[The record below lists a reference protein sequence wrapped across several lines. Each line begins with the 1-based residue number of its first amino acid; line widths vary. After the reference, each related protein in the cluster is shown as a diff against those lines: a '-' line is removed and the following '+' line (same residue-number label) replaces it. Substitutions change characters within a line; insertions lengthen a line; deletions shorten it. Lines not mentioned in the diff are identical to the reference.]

1 MMPCFQSA
9 RTCRVVRAVLAVGVV
24 AISACG
30 TDNPVDVTPQPPKGI
45 VVLDGFI
52 QPGLTLLSDTGA
64 QSARIIFG
72 ATTEFDAGG
81 FSLVRDTVLSVSSR
95 AAGDLLYVADI
106 ASRAVR
112 RIQLPPAS
120 NPSRARLLVGS
131 GGQSLIGVALRD
143 SASVALVSV
152 RGTAV
157 PTITRIANAGTCPTD
172 VFQFDNATWV
182 VDANAN
188 CRGNYAAIGDVRL
201 IRIPATGST
210 RDTLTIPGMRGS
222 GAAAVV
228 VGEVAYISG
237 GGDANFSAFP
247 YTLLASGRVA
257 KVDLRN
263 RRVLSQR
270 SMPAMSYGAGV
281 KLGGDGFLYASLY
294 ADLTTF
300 KNRVIKLRADDLS
313 IVTTTAE
320 PWMTLLNTAGSEV
333 ACGSAVADAL
343 GRVHCLVNGA
353 ASATTLWVFDV
364 SGREVRRASAGQG
377 GVDLA
382 IR

>member
-157 PTITRIANAGTCPTD
+157 PTITRIA
-172 VFQFDNATWV
+172 
-182 VDANAN
+182 
-188 CRGNYAAIGDVRL
+188 
-201 IRIPATGST
+201 
-210 RDTLTIPGMRGS
+210 
-222 GAAAVV
+222 
-228 VGEVAYISG
+228 
-237 GGDANFSAFP
+237 
-247 YTLLASGRVA
+247 
-257 KVDLRN
+257 
-263 RRVLSQR
+263 
-270 SMPAMSYGAGV
+270 
-281 KLGGDGFLYASLY
+281 
-294 ADLTTF
+294 
-300 KNRVIKLRADDLS
+300 RA
-313 IVTTTAE
+313 
-320 PWMTLLNTAGSEV
+320 
-333 ACGSAVADAL
+333 
-343 GRVHCLVNGA
+343 
-353 ASATTLWVFDV
+353 
-364 SGREVRRASAGQG
+364 
-377 GVDLA
+377 
-382 IR
+382 